1 MSRPQHTLLLVEDSP
16 EDRHTYRA
24 FLSED
29 REAEY
34 VFLEE
39 EDAERALEVCQQ
51 REVDCILL
59 DYHLPGLNGLEFL
72 RRLKSQR
79 SRTTPPVVMLT
90 GRGSE
95 QVATQALK
103 SGAADYLVKSDVTP
117 DSLFRAVRNT
127 LERERL
133 RRELEAREED
143 NRRLMAEQQQMAA
156 VVANSSAFVSFAT
169 SEGQLLY
176 INEAGRRMVGLGLR
190 EDVSRLRMVDLFAP
204 GDVTWHES
212 HIEPALWTQG
222 RWRGEF
228 RLRHLGTGTLI
239 PVQHD
244 AFLIPGA
251 GAVLTV
257 LGAISQ
263 DISDLK
269 RQEQVSR
276 QRADFEQYLAGI
288 VGHDLRNPVNAISLA
303 AEQVL
308 RRSDLDEP
316 LRRTMSR
323 IQTSAE
329 RMNRMIDTTLD
340 FTQARLGSGLRMV
353 RKPVDLHL
361 VIQRVVGEVQL
372 AWPER
377 RIEVMHVGDGTGE
390 WDADRLAQ
398 VLTNLLTNALK
409 YSPAGTPVKV
419 RAEGEPESFLLEV
432 HNLGEPIPRELLP
445 RLFLP
450 MKRGEAEAER
460 SERSLGLGLFIVDH
474 IVGAHG
480 GRIDVQSDREQG
492 TRFTVRLP
500 RRSGLRGLALSSPGG
515 R

>member
-1 MSRPQHTLLLVEDSP
+1 MSRPRYTLLLVEDSP
-16 EDRHTYRA
+16 EDRHIYRA

-34 VFLEE
+34 AFIEE
-39 EDAERALEVCQQ
+39 EDAERALELCKR
-51 REVDCILL
+51 REFDCILL
-59 DYHLPGLNGLEFL
+59 DYHLPGFNGLEFL
-72 RRLKSQR
+72 RRMRELPGRKP
-79 SRTTPPVVMLT
+79 PPVVMLT

-95 QVATQALK
+95 QIATQALK

-143 NRRLMAEQQQMAA
+143 NRRLLAEQQQMAA

-176 INEAGRRMVGLGLR
+176 INAAGRRMVGLGLR
-190 EDVSRLRMVDLFAP
+190 DDISRLRMVDLFAP

-228 RLRHLGTGTLI
+228 RLRHRNTGALI

-257 LGAISQ
+257 LAAVSQ

-269 RQEQVSR
+269 RQEEVAR

-288 VGHDLRNPVNAISLA
+288 VGHDLRNPLNAIALSA
-303 AEQVL
+303 AQVL
-308 RRSDLDEP
+308 RRDDLDEA
-316 LRRTMSR
+316 LRKAMSR
-323 IQTSAE
+323 IQASAE

-340 FTQARLGSGLRMV
+340 FTQARLGSGLRMA
-353 RKPVDLHL
+353 RKPVDMHL
-361 VIQRVVGEVQL
+361 VIQRTVGEVQL

-377 RIEVMHVGDGTGE
+377 RIETTHVGDGAGE
-390 WDADRLAQ
+390 WDADRMAQ

-409 YSPAGTPVKV
+409 YSPADTPVKV
-419 RAEGEPESFLLEV
+419 RAEGAPESFLFEV
-432 HNLGEPIPRELLP
+432 HNLGAPIPRELLP
-445 RLFLP
+445 RLFQP
-450 MKRGEAEAER
+450 MKRGEAEADR
-460 SERSLGLGLFIVDH
+460 AERSLGLGLFIVEH
-474 IVGAHG
+474 IISAHG
-480 GRIDVQSDREQG
+480 GRIEVRSDPEKG
-492 TRFTVRLP
+492 TRFTVHLP
-500 RRSGLRGLALSSPGG
+500 RRGALSGPAPASPGS